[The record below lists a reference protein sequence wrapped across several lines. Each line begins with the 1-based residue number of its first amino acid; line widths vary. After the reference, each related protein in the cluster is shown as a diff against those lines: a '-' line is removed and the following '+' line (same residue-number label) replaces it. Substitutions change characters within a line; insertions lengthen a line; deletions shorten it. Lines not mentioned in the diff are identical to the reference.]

1 MSVMIPLHQ
10 AHYSSS
16 SLCSCSSL
24 AAIDDLHVPR
34 RTCKEHP
41 LVTIPARTALRL
53 LFTDTSHQPLLHPTM
68 DPPSRPSDRSI
79 DSPPP
84 LDPEIELDSYYH
96 PCMLLWNHHSSL
108 SLSLSCSRPFDS
120 RSQHVACQCQSDHH
134 RCQTCLGLR
143 VQRDKQNHCHQHV
156 ANEHLHD
163 QTLTENAHSSS
174 DRRRSPSRGS
184 PARHVR
190 RCFYSAAL
198 HHPDT
203 HHTHRPR
210 SVDESDQLHQDL
222 HTNTVY
228 PTPLRTQG
236 VPPTTCIST

>member
-34 RTCKEHP
+34 GTCKEHP

-84 LDPEIELDSYYH
+84 LDPEIELDSYCH

-108 SLSLSCSRPFDS
+108 SLSLLLETIRLTQP
-120 RSQHVACQCQSDHH
+120 AC
-134 RCQTCLGLR
+134 CLP
-143 VQRDKQNHCHQHV
+143 VSV
-156 ANEHLHD
+156 
-163 QTLTENAHSSS
+163 
-174 DRRRSPSRGS
+174 RSPPVPDLSWTSCPTRQAESLS
-184 PARHVR
+184 PA
-190 RCFYSAAL
+190 CS
-198 HHPDT
+198 
-203 HHTHRPR
+203 
-210 SVDESDQLHQDL
+210 
-222 HTNTVY
+222 
-228 PTPLRTQG
+228 
-236 VPPTTCIST
+236 